1 MPWTKVQADEAGR
14 PGTFGA
20 TGEKHRGLS
29 YREAIRE
36 AQAQALE
43 RDARVFLI
51 GEGIDD
57 PGGVF
62 GTTVGLKEQF
72 GLDRVLDSPIAEN
85 GMTGVA
91 IGAAMT
97 GMRPVFIHMRV
108 D

>member
-1 MPWTKVQADEAGR
+1 MPWTKIQADDSR
-14 PGTFGA
+14 RHIFGSGGQA
-20 TGEKHRGLS
+20 AREIT
-29 YREAIRE
+29 YRDAIRE
-36 AQAQALE
+36 AQAQALQ